1 MEGDGIRGGHGG
13 ARALRAR
20 DGYFK
25 RVQQDMDLIQG
36 LLYNIRG
43 LWFGLQHFK
52 LLFLGFSRFTFALLI
67 AILMVALVLTYD
79 QALTEFVWSKPES
92 RWILWLW
99 YLFSWFVSLF
109 LVALS
114 ALLAY
119 LVAQVLFSVLIMDLM
134 SRITEREVT
143 GSVREPGGAPL
154 WKQLLYLLKQEIP
167 RSIVPLLVS
176 FLILI
181 LGSLVALGPI
191 VLIVSS
197 GIAIIFLSWDHT
209 DLVPARQM
217 IPFRERFGFLRK
229 TLLFHIGFGLPFL
242 VPGLN
247 LLFLSFAPVGG
258 TLYYIDKQDHGRK
271 TGKGKTHA
279 ETA

>member
-1 MEGDGIRGGHGG
+1 
-13 ARALRAR
+13 
-20 DGYFK
+20 
-25 RVQQDMDLIQG
+25 MDLVQG
-36 LLYNIRG
+36 LIYNVRG
-43 LWFGLQHFK
+43 LWFGLKHFK
-52 LLFLGFSRFTFALLI
+52 LLFLGFSRFTFAVLI

-79 QALTEFVWSKPES
+79 QAITEFLWAKPEN

-99 YLFSWFVSLF
+99 HVFSWFVSLF

-119 LVAQVLFSVLIMDLM
+119 LVAQVLFGVLIMDLM
-134 SRITEREVT
+134 SRMTEREVT
-143 GSVREPGGAPL
+143 GSVREPSGTPL

-167 RSIVPLLVS
+167 RSIVPLLIS

-181 LGSLVALGPI
+181 LGWLIALGPL

-217 IPFRERFGFLRK
+217 IPFKDRFRFLRK

-258 TLYYIDKQDHGRK
+258 TLYYIDKQNARRK
-271 TGKGKTHA
+271 TSKGGAHGKTV
-279 ETA
+279 

>member
-1 MEGDGIRGGHGG
+1 
-13 ARALRAR
+13 
-20 DGYFK
+20 
-25 RVQQDMDLIQG
+25 MDLIQG
-36 LLYNIRG
+36 LVYNLRG
-43 LWFGLQHFK
+43 LLFGVKHFK
-52 LLFLGFSRFTFALLI
+52 LLFLGFSRFTFAVLI

-79 QALTEFVWSKPES
+79 QAITEFIWAKPES

-99 YLFSWFVSLF
+99 HLFSWFVSLF

-119 LVAQVLFSVLIMDLM
+119 LVAQVLFSVLIMDIM
-134 SRITEREVT
+134 SRMTEREVT
-143 GSVREPGGAPL
+143 GSVREPSGTPL

-167 RSIVPLLVS
+167 RSILPLLIS

-181 LGSLVALGPI
+181 LGWLIALGPL
-191 VLIVSS
+191 VLVISS

-217 IPFRERFGFLRK
+217 IPFKERFRFLRK

-258 TLYYIDKQDHGRK
+258 TIYYIDKQNARRK
-271 TGKGKTHA
+271 TPEGGGHGKTA
-279 ETA
+279 

>member
-1 MEGDGIRGGHGG
+1 
-13 ARALRAR
+13 
-20 DGYFK
+20 
-25 RVQQDMDLIQG
+25 MDLIQG
-36 LLYNIRG
+36 LVYNLRG
-43 LWFGLQHFK
+43 LLFGVKHFK
-52 LLFLGFSRFTFALLI
+52 LLFLGFSRFTFAVLI

-79 QALTEFVWSKPES
+79 QAITEFIWAKPEN

-99 YLFSWFVSLF
+99 HLFSWFVSLF

-134 SRITEREVT
+134 SRMTEREVT
-143 GSVREPGGAPL
+143 GSVLEPSGTPL
-154 WKQLLYLLKQEIP
+154 WKQMLYLLKQEIP
-167 RSIVPLLVS
+167 RSILPLLIS

-181 LGSLVALGPI
+181 LGWLIALGPL
-191 VLIVSS
+191 VLVISS
-197 GIAIIFLSWDHT
+197 GIAIIFLSWDNT

-217 IPFRERFGFLRK
+217 IPFKERFRFLRK

-258 TLYYIDKQDHGRK
+258 TLYYVDKQDARRK
-271 TGKGKTHA
+271 TSKGEGHGKTA
-279 ETA
+279 

>member
-1 MEGDGIRGGHGG
+1 ME
-13 ARALRAR
+13 
-20 DGYFK
+20 
-25 RVQQDMDLIQG
+25 LIQG
-36 LLYNIRG
+36 LIYNVRG
-43 LWFGLQHFK
+43 LWFGVKHFK
-52 LLFLGFSRFTFALLI
+52 LLFLGFSRFTFAVLI
-67 AILMVALVLTYD
+67 AVLMVALALTYD
-79 QALTEFVWSKPES
+79 QVVTEFVWVKPES

-99 YLFSWFVSLF
+99 HLFSWFVSLF

-134 SRITEREVT
+134 SRMTEREVT
-143 GSVREPGGAPL
+143 GSIREPSGTPL
-154 WKQLLYLLKQEIP
+154 WKQMFYLLKQEIP
-167 RSIVPLLVS
+167 RSIVPLLIS

-181 LGSLVALGPI
+181 LGWLITLGPL
-191 VLIVSS
+191 VLVISS

-209 DLVPARQM
+209 DLIPARQM
-217 IPFRERFGFLRK
+217 IPFKERFRFLRK

-258 TLYYIDKQDHGRK
+258 TLYYINKQNARRK
-271 TGKGKTHA
+271 TSKGEGHGKTA
-279 ETA
+279 